1 MSHTVFLDVLPCI
14 LV

>member
-1 MSHTVFLDVLPCI
+1 MSHTAFLDVLPCI